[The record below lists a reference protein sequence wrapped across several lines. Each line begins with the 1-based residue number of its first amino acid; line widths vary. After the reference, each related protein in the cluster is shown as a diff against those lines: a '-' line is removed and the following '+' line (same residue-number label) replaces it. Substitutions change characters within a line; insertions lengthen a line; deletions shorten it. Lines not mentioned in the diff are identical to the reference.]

1 MRLILWPGAI
11 PITFKTVAGER
22 EYKIKEDVY
31 AYLIQSKNGN
41 IFTLDHENNL
51 RAVNSRNSYLDSLD
65 DSELLKYLRNAFGI
79 SQREMAKMYGVRQCQ
94 VAHWENRLRRIPAR
108 TTSKN
113 SGHTAESIHARHHG
127 RRITGKK
134 GKLK

>member
-1 MRLILWPGAI
+1 MRLILWPGAM

-22 EYKIKEDVY
+22 TYRIKEDVY

-41 IFTLDHENNL
+41 LFTLDQKNNL
-51 RAVNSRNSYLDSLD
+51 RAVNSNSYLDSLD

-94 VAHWENRLRRIPAR
+94 VAHWENKFRRIPPAR
-108 TTSKN
+108 RQKIADTLLKAYMLATTEDGLPVRKEN
-113 SGHTAESIHARHHG
+113 
-127 RRITGKK
+127 
-134 GKLK
+134 

>member
-1 MRLILWPGAI
+1 MRLTLWTEAM

-22 EYKIKEDVY
+22 EYRIKEDVY

-41 IFTLDHENNL
+41 LFTLDQKNNL
-51 RAVNSRNSYLDSLD
+51 RAVNSRNSYLESLD

-94 VAHWENRLRRIPAR
+94 VAHWENKFRRIPPAR
-108 TTSKN
+108 RQKIADTLLKAYTLATTEDGLPVRKEN
-113 SGHTAESIHARHHG
+113 
-127 RRITGKK
+127 
-134 GKLK
+134 

>member
-1 MRLILWPGAI
+1 MRLILWQGAI

-94 VAHWENRLRRIPAR
+94 VAHWENKFRRIPPAR
-108 TTSKN
+108 RQKIADTLLKTYILATTKDGLPVRKEN
-113 SGHTAESIHARHHG
+113 
-127 RRITGKK
+127 
-134 GKLK
+134 

>member
-1 MRLILWPGAI
+1 MRLILWPGAM

-22 EYKIKEDVY
+22 TYRIKEDVY

-41 IFTLDHENNL
+41 LFTLDHENNL

-79 SQREMAKMYGVRQCQ
+79 SQRELAKMYGVRQGQ
-94 VAHWENRLRRIPAR
+94 VAHWENKFRRIPPAR
-108 TTSKN
+108 RQKIVDTLLKAYTLATTEDGLPVRKEN
-113 SGHTAESIHARHHG
+113 
-127 RRITGKK
+127 
-134 GKLK
+134 

>member
-1 MRLILWPGAI
+1 MRLILWPEAM

-22 EYKIKEDVY
+22 EYRIKEDVY

-41 IFTLDHENNL
+41 LFTLDHENNL

-79 SQREMAKMYGVRQCQ
+79 SQRELAKMYGVRQCQ
-94 VAHWENRLRRIPAR
+94 VAHWENKFRRIPPAR
-108 TTSKN
+108 RQKIADTLLKSYTLATTEAGLPVRTEN
-113 SGHTAESIHARHHG
+113 
-127 RRITGKK
+127 
-134 GKLK
+134 

>member
-1 MRLILWPGAI
+1 MRLTLWPGAM

-22 EYKIKEDVY
+22 TYRIKEDVY

-41 IFTLDHENNL
+41 LFTLDHENNL
-51 RAVNSRNSYLDSLD
+51 RTVNSNSYLYSLD

-94 VAHWENRLRRIPAR
+94 VAHWENKFRRIPPAR
-108 TTSKN
+108 RQKIADTLLKAYMLATTEDGLPVRKEN
-113 SGHTAESIHARHHG
+113 
-127 RRITGKK
+127 
-134 GKLK
+134 